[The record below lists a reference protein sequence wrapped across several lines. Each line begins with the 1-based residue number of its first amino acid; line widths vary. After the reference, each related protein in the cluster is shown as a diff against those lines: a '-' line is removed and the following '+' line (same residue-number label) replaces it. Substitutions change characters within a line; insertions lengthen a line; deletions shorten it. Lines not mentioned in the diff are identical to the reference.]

1 MRVCAI
7 VGAGDF
13 YSERFEIEKYDFIIA
28 ADGGA
33 LSLGKIGIRPNLIV
47 GDLDSLNFAPTG
59 VEIRRFKVEKDE
71 TDMHLALIEGAKR
84 GYDTFYIFGG
94 VGGRIDHT
102 FANYCLLKYAKE
114 QGFSVYLMDKDYYS
128 FVIKNESAS
137 IFGKEGRTFSAFAFG
152 GEARGVSINGAKY
165 EARDIIM
172 TPDFPLG
179 VSNSFISEKAE
190 LSVKDGALLVMAEY
204 A

>member
-13 YSERFEIEKYDFIIA
+13 YSERFEIEKYEFIIA

-33 LSLGKIGIRPNLIV
+33 LSLEKIGIRPNLIV

-128 FVIKNESAS
+128 FVIKNESVS

-152 GEARGVSINGAKY
+152 GEARGVSIIGAKY